1 MGFREGRAR
10 GWGQREAGGNIKMEG
25 GGEDQWDIALGR
37 GFGRHAGISRYG
49 DLEMREITEGMERRD
64 KRHG

>member
-1 MGFREGRAR
+1 
-10 GWGQREAGGNIKMEG
+10 MEG

-49 DLEMREITEGMERRD
+49 DLEIREITEGIERRD
-64 KRHG
+64 KAKWSGAIRLNMGLGFKTNIDIGV

>member
-1 MGFREGRAR
+1 MGYCIG
-10 GWGQREAGGNIKMEG
+10 AGINSKVEG

-49 DLEMREITEGMERRD
+49 DLEMREITVGIKGRD
-64 KRHG
+64 SAKYGFRV